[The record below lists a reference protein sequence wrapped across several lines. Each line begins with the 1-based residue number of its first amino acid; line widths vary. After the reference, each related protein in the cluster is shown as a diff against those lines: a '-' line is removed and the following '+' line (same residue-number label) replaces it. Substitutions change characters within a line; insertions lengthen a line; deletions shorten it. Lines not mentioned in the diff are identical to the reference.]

1 MKKITKIA
9 IVIAV
14 VIILAFIFGNSI
26 LTKRQSNGLS
36 KGIYDT
42 LSPYLSKVFP
52 SIITSENGHLI
63 VRKAAHF
70 LEFFALGIFLYLL
83 ISLLKEPYK
92 SQNKSQNKYP
102 TAPKTTAALT
112 MEGKTENLIK
122 NKAKTTIKSQV
133 DNRYFATFLIG
144 VIVALFDEG
153 LQILTNRGNSI
164 SDVLLDVL
172 GVFFA
177 ITLIYAIN
185 TVIKRLSKQK

>member
-14 VIILAFIFGNSI
+14 IIILAFIFGNSI

-42 LSPYLSKVFP
+42 LSPYLSKIFP

-83 ISLLKEPYK
+83 ISLFKEPYN

-102 TAPKTTAALT
+102 TVPKTTAALS

-144 VIVALFDEG
+144 VIVAFFDEG

-164 SDVLLDVL
+164 SDVMLDVL

-177 ITLIYAIN
+177 ITLIYALN
-185 TVIKRLSKQK
+185 TVIKKFFKQK

>member
-1 MKKITKIA
+1 
-9 IVIAV
+9 
-14 VIILAFIFGNSI
+14 
-26 LTKRQSNGLS
+26 
-36 KGIYDT
+36 
-42 LSPYLSKVFP
+42 
-52 SIITSENGHLI
+52 
-63 VRKAAHF
+63 
-70 LEFFALGIFLYLL
+70 
-83 ISLLKEPYK
+83 
-92 SQNKSQNKYP
+92 
-102 TAPKTTAALT
+102 

-177 ITLIYAIN
+177 ITLIYALN

>member
-14 VIILAFIFGNSI
+14 IIILAFIFGNSI

-42 LSPYLSKVFP
+42 LSPYLSKIFP

-83 ISLLKEPYK
+83 ISLFKEPYN

-102 TAPKTTAALT
+102 TVPKTTAALS

-144 VIVALFDEG
+144 VIVAFFDEG

-164 SDVLLDVL
+164 SDVMLDVL

-177 ITLIYAIN
+177 ITLIYALN

>member
-14 VIILAFIFGNSI
+14 IIILAFIFGNSI

-42 LSPYLSKVFP
+42 LSPYLSKVLP

-83 ISLLKEPYK
+83 ISLLKEPYN

-102 TAPKTTAALT
+102 TVPKTTAALS

-122 NKAKTTIKSQV
+122 NKAKTTIKNKV

-144 VIVALFDEG
+144 VIVAFFDEG

-164 SDVLLDVL
+164 SDVMLDVL

-177 ITLIYAIN
+177 ITLIYALN

>member
-14 VIILAFIFGNSI
+14 IIILAFIFGNSI

-70 LEFFALGIFLYLL
+70 LEFFVLGIFLYLL

-92 SQNKSQNKYP
+92 AQNKSQNKSP

-122 NKAKTTIKSQV
+122 NKTKTTIKNQV

-153 LQILTNRGNSI
+153 LQIITNRGNSI

-177 ITLIYAIN
+177 ITLIYALN

>member
-9 IVIAV
+9 IVIV
-14 VIILAFIFGNSI
+14 VIIILAFIFGNSI

-92 SQNKSQNKYP
+92 AQNKSQNKSP
-102 TAPKTTAALT
+102 NAPKTTAALT
-112 MEGKTENLIK
+112 MEGKTESLIK

-164 SDVLLDVL
+164 SDVMLDVL

-177 ITLIYAIN
+177 ITLIYALN

>member
-14 VIILAFIFGNSI
+14 VIILAFIFGNSL

>member
-14 VIILAFIFGNSI
+14 IIILAFIFGNSI

-70 LEFFALGIFLYLL
+70 LEFFVLGIFLYLL

-92 SQNKSQNKYP
+92 AQNKSQNKSP

-153 LQILTNRGNSI
+153 LQIITNRGNSI

-177 ITLIYAIN
+177 ITLIYALN

>member
-9 IVIAV
+9 IVIV
-14 VIILAFIFGNSI
+14 VIIILAFIFGNSI

>member
-14 VIILAFIFGNSI
+14 VIILAFIFGNSL

-42 LSPYLSKVFP
+42 LSPYLSKVLP

-70 LEFFALGIFLYLL
+70 LEFFALGIFLFLL

-92 SQNKSQNKYP
+92 SQNKSQNKSP
-102 TAPKTTAALT
+102 TAPKITAALT

-144 VIVALFDEG
+144 VIVAFFDEG

-177 ITLIYAIN
+177 ITLIYALN

>member
-14 VIILAFIFGNSI
+14 IIILAFIFGNSI

-52 SIITSENGHLI
+52 SIITSEKGHLI
-63 VRKAAHF
+63 VRKVAHF
-70 LEFFALGIFLYLL
+70 LEFFVLGIFLYLL

-92 SQNKSQNKYP
+92 AQNKSQNKSP

-122 NKAKTTIKSQV
+122 NKTKTTIKSQV

-177 ITLIYAIN
+177 ITLMYALN
-185 TVIKRLSKQK
+185 TVIKRLSK

>member
-70 LEFFALGIFLYLL
+70 LEFFALGIFLFLL
-83 ISLLKEPYK
+83 ISLFKEPYNSQNK
-92 SQNKSQNKYP
+92 AQNKSQNKSP
-102 TAPKTTAALT
+102 NAPKTTAALT
-112 MEGKTENLIK
+112 MEGKTESLIK

-177 ITLIYAIN
+177 
-185 TVIKRLSKQK
+185 

>member
-14 VIILAFIFGNSI
+14 VIILAFIFSNSI

-42 LSPYLSKVFP
+42 FSPYLSKVLP

-112 MEGKTENLIK
+112 IEGKTENLIK
-122 NKAKTTIKSQV
+122 NKAKTTIKNKV

-144 VIVALFDEG
+144 VIVAFFDEG

-164 SDVLLDVL
+164 SDVMLDVL

-177 ITLIYAIN
+177 ITLIYALN

>member
-14 VIILAFIFGNSI
+14 IIILAFIFGNSI

-42 LSPYLSKVFP
+42 LSPYLSKIFP

-83 ISLLKEPYK
+83 ISLFKEPYN

-102 TAPKTTAALT
+102 TVPKTTAALS

-177 ITLIYAIN
+177 ITLIYALN